1 MTLKRV
7 RRRRATRSRLVTM
20 ASSPTTV
27 AAPRWNTPGRRL
39 LLAVALGVIPAV
51 LTAPAGR
58 LTVAMALVLLAPGY
72 LIERRLAPPLPL
84 LARLSL
90 WLALSLSLVPLAYQ
104 WLHVAGVALGAPG
117 LWLAAALLA
126 GATLV
131 CAWRDLGV
139 APGAPS
145 APARAG
151 LRLAGALTVIIFAL
165 TLWTRFVQIEGLAF
179 PPWVDSVHHAL
190 LVRVAAETGMA
201 PLSLEPYL
209 PVRDLPYHWGYH
221 VIIATLLRLSGMGL
235 PQTLLVSG
243 QILNALNA
251 LTAAGL
257 ALALWRRPLAAPV
270 AALIVGLVSVMPAYY
285 LSWGRYTQL
294 AGLLMLP
301 GLAIAW
307 NAALHHRGW
316 RWWLAVALC
325 LAGLNLVH
333 VRMLIFGLLLLAALG
348 LVWAAGQPRAELRAQ
363 LPGALAAVATAAAL
377 TAPWLALIINRTLLP
392 AAAAGELAGGGS
404 YNALNENLLWIAP
417 NRLLAALALGSAL
430 LALWRRE
437 RAGAALLIW
446 VGLLALA
453 TNPWLLGYALP
464 AAGAV
469 TLINGALRRKPLL
482 ALAGA
487 ALLLLNPALVNLPYL
502 WLLPNDVLVISLFL
516 PLALLIGGG
525 AALGCRWLEAARPR
539 LRPFPPLVTA
549 IVVIALGVWGAINSR
564 SIINPVTLLVR
575 PGEPAALAWAA
586 AETPP
591 DARFLVNAAPWLP
604 AARRG
609 ADGGW
614 WLLPLAGRWTSA
626 PPVVYVYGPPDYV
639 ARVNAMADTVIGY
652 APGQEQAI
660 FDLIRA
666 EGITH
671 IYLVEGVG
679 PLQAGLFAG
688 RPGYVQVY
696 GRDGVTIFAVDRA
709 LPDERFGQ

>member
-1 MTLKRV
+1 MTVKRA
-7 RRRRATRSRLVTM
+7 RRCRAARSPSVTM
-20 ASSPTTV
+20 ANPPTTV
-27 AAPRWNTPGRRL
+27 TASHWNTPGRRL
-39 LLAVALGVIPAV
+39 LLAVALGVIPAALV
-51 LTAPAGR
+51 APAGR
-58 LTVAMALVLLAPGY
+58 LGVAMALVLLAPGY
-72 LIERRLAPPLPL
+72 LIERRLAPSQPV

-104 WLHVAGVALGAPG
+104 WLHVAGLALGAPG

-131 CAWRDLGV
+131 CAWRDLD
-139 APGAPS
+139 ASPDQ
-145 APARAG
+145 APAGPRW
-151 LRLAGALTVIIFAL
+151 AGALTALIFAL
-165 TLWTRFVQIEGLAF
+165 TLWTRFAQIEGLAF
-179 PPWVDSVHHAL
+179 PPWVDPVHHAL
-190 LVRVAAETGMA
+190 LIRVAAETGMA

-221 VIIATLLRLSGMGL
+221 VTIATLLRLSGLDL

-251 LTAAGL
+251 LTVAGL
-257 ALALWRRPLAAPV
+257 ALTLWRRPLAAPV
-270 AALIVGLVSVMPAYY
+270 AALIVGLVSLMPAYY

-301 GLAIAW
+301 SLAIAW
-307 NAALHHRGW
+307 NAALHHRG
-316 RWWLAVALC
+316 RGWWLAVALC

-333 VRMLIFGLLLLAALG
+333 IRMLIFGLLLMASLG
-348 LVWAAGQPRAELRAQ
+348 LVRAAGQPWAAVRAR
-363 LPGALAAVATAAAL
+363 LPGALAAVVAAVAL
-377 TAPWLALIINRTLLP
+377 TAPWLALIINRALLP

-417 NRLLAALALGSAL
+417 NRLLVALALGGAL

-469 TLINGALRRKPLL
+469 ALINGLLRRAPLL

-487 ALLLLNPALVNLPYL
+487 VLLLLNPALVRLPYL

-525 AALGCRWLEAARPR
+525 AALALHWLEAARPR
-539 LRPFPPLVTA
+539 LRPFLMPATA
-549 IVVIALGVWGAINSR
+549 VVVLALGLWGANNSR
-564 SIINPVTLLVR
+564 SVINPVTLLVR
-575 PGEPAALAWAA
+575 PGESAALAWAA

-604 AARRG
+604 GARRG

-626 PPVVYVYGPPDYV
+626 PPVVYVYGPPEYV
-639 ARVNAMADTVIGY
+639 AHVNAVADTVIGY
-652 APGQEQAI
+652 GPGQEQAI
-660 FDLIRA
+660 LDLIRA

-671 IYLVEGVG
+671 IYLVDGSG

-688 RPGYVQVY
+688 RPGFVQVY
-696 GRDGVTIFAVDRA
+696 GRDGVTIFAVKDAGVGR
-709 LPDERFGQ
+709 

>member
-1 MTLKRV
+1 
-7 RRRRATRSRLVTM
+7 VTM
-20 ASSPTTV
+20 ASPPTTV
-27 AAPRWNTPGRRL
+27 SALRWNTPGRRL
-39 LLAVALGVIPAV
+39 LLAVALGVIPAS
-51 LTAPAGR
+51 LAAPAGR
-58 LTVAMALVLLAPGY
+58 LGVAMALVLLAPGY
-72 LIERRLAPPLPL
+72 LIERRLAPSQPALV
-84 LARLSL
+84 RLSL
-90 WLALSLSLVPLAYQ
+90 WLALSLSLVPLAYM
-104 WLHVAGVALGAPG
+104 WLHAAGVALGAPG

-126 GATLV
+126 GAALV
-131 CAWRDLGV
+131 CAWRDLG
-139 APGAPS
+139 ATPDP
-145 APARAG
+145 APAPAGIRRAN
-151 LRLAGALTVIIFAL
+151 ALTAILFAL
-165 TLWTRFVQIEGLAF
+165 TLWTRFAQIEGLAF
-179 PPWVDSVHHAL
+179 PPWVDPVHHAL

-209 PVRDLPYHWGYH
+209 PVRELPYHWGYH
-221 VIIATLLRLSGMGL
+221 VTIATLLRLSGMDL
-235 PQTLLVSG
+235 PGTLLFSG

-251 LTAAGL
+251 LAAAGL

-270 AALIVGLVSVMPAYY
+270 AALIVGLVSLMPAYY

-294 AGLLMLP
+294 TGLLMLP

-307 NAALHHRGW
+307 NAALHQRG
-316 RWWLAVALC
+316 RGWWLAVALC

-348 LVWAAGQPRAELRAQ
+348 LVRAAGHPWAALRAR
-363 LPGALAAVATAAAL
+363 LPGALAAVAGALAL
-377 TAPWLALIINRTLLP
+377 TAPWLALIINRALLP
-392 AAAAGELAGGGS
+392 AAAAGELGGDSS

-417 NRLLAALALGSAL
+417 NRLLVALALGGGL

-469 TLINGALRRKPLL
+469 ALINGLLRRAPLL

-487 ALLLLNPALVNLPYL
+487 ALLLLNPALVTLPYL

-525 AALGCRWLEAARPR
+525 AALALGWLEAARPR
-539 LRPFPPLVTA
+539 LRPFLIPATA
-549 IVVIALGVWGAINSR
+549 VAVLALGLWGALNSR
-564 SIINPVTLLVR
+564 SVINPVTLLVR

-604 AARRG
+604 GARRG

-626 PPVVYVYGPPDYV
+626 PPVVYVHGPPEYV
-639 ARVNAMADTVIGY
+639 ARVNAVADTVIGY

-671 IYLVEGVG
+671 IYLVDGSG
-679 PLQAGLFAG
+679 PLQAGLFVG
-688 RPGYVQVY
+688 RSGFAQVY
-696 GRDGVTIFAVDRA
+696 ARDGVTIFAVEDAGAGR
-709 LPDERFGQ
+709 

>member
-1 MTLKRV
+1 MTVKRA
-7 RRRRATRSRLVTM
+7 RRCRAARSPSVTM
-20 ASSPTTV
+20 ANPPTTV
-27 AAPRWNTPGRRL
+27 TASHWNTPGRRL
-39 LLAVALGVIPAV
+39 LLAVALGVIPAALV
-51 LTAPAGR
+51 APAGR
-58 LTVAMALVLLAPGY
+58 LGVAMALVLLAPGY
-72 LIERRLAPPLPL
+72 LIERRLAPSQPV

-104 WLHVAGVALGAPG
+104 WLHVAGLALGAPG

-131 CAWRDLGV
+131 CAWRDLD
-139 APGAPS
+139 ASPDQ
-145 APARAG
+145 APAGPRWAD
-151 LRLAGALTVIIFAL
+151 ALTALIFAL
-165 TLWTRFVQIEGLAF
+165 TLSTRFAQIEGLAF
-179 PPWVDSVHHAL
+179 PPWVDPVHHAL
-190 LVRVAAETGMA
+190 LIRVAAETGMA

-221 VIIATLLRLSGMGL
+221 VTIATLLRLSGLDL

-270 AALIVGLVSVMPAYY
+270 AALIVGLVSLMPAYY

-307 NAALHHRGW
+307 NAALHHRG
-316 RWWLAVALC
+316 RGWWLAVALC

-333 VRMLIFGLLLLAALG
+333 IRMLIFGLLLMASLG
-348 LVWAAGQPRAELRAQ
+348 LVRAAGQPWAAVRAR
-363 LPGALAAVATAAAL
+363 LPGALAAVAAAVAL
-377 TAPWLALIINRTLLP
+377 TAPWLALIINRALLP

-404 YNALNENLLWIAP
+404 YIALNENLLWIAP
-417 NRLLAALALGSAL
+417 NRLLVALALGGAL

-469 TLINGALRRKPLL
+469 ALINGLLRRAPLL

-487 ALLLLNPALVNLPYL
+487 VLLLLNPALITLPYL

-525 AALGCRWLEAARPR
+525 AALALRRLEEARSR
-539 LRPFPPLVTA
+539 LRPFLMPATA
-549 IVVIALGVWGAINSR
+549 VVVLALGLWGAINSR
-564 SIINPVTLLVR
+564 SVINPVTLLVR

-604 AARRG
+604 GARRG

-626 PPVVYVYGPPDYV
+626 PPVVYVYGAPEYV
-639 ARVNAMADTVIGY
+639 AHVNAVADTVIGY

-671 IYLVEGVG
+671 IYLVDGSG
-679 PLQAGLFAG
+679 PLQAGLFTG
-688 RPGYVQVY
+688 RPGFVQVY
-696 GRDGVTIFAVDRA
+696 GRDGVTIFAVEDAGVGR
-709 LPDERFGQ
+709 

>member
-1 MTLKRV
+1 
-7 RRRRATRSRLVTM
+7 M
-20 ASSPTTV
+20 ASPPTTV
-27 AAPRWNTPGRRL
+27 SALRWNTPGRRL
-39 LLAVALGVIPAV
+39 LLAVTLGVIPASLV
-51 LTAPAGR
+51 APVGR
-58 LTVAMALVLLAPGY
+58 LGVAMALVLLAPGY
-72 LIERRLAPPLPL
+72 LIERRLTPSQPALV
-84 LARLSL
+84 RLSL

-104 WLHVAGVALGAPG
+104 WLHAAGVALGAPG
-117 LWLAAALLA
+117 LWLATALLA

-131 CAWRDLGV
+131 CAWHDLG
-139 APGAPS
+139 ATPDPGP
-145 APARAG
+145 APAGMRQAN
-151 LRLAGALTVIIFAL
+151 ALTAILFAL

-179 PPWVDSVHHAL
+179 PPWVDPLHHAL
-190 LVRVAAETGMA
+190 LIRVAAETGMA

-209 PVRDLPYHWGYH
+209 PVRELPYHWGYH
-221 VIIATLLRLSGMGL
+221 VTIATLLRLSGMDL
-235 PQTLLVSG
+235 PGTLLFSG
-243 QILNALNA
+243 QILNALNV
-251 LTAAGL
+251 LTTAGL

-270 AALIVGLVSVMPAYY
+270 AALIVGLVSLMPAYY

-301 GLAIAW
+301 ALVIAW
-307 NAALHHRGW
+307 NAALHLHQRGQ
-316 RWWLAVALC
+316 RWWLTVALC

-348 LVWAAGQPRAELRAQ
+348 LVWAAGRPWAALRAR
-363 LPGALAAVATAAAL
+363 LPGALAAVVGAVAL
-377 TAPWLALIINRTLLP
+377 TIPWLALIINRALLP

-417 NRLLAALALGSAL
+417 NRLLVALALGGGL
-430 LALWRRE
+430 LALWRRV
-437 RAGAALLIW
+437 RAGAVLLIW

-469 TLINGALRRKPLL
+469 ALINGLLGRAPLL
-482 ALAGA
+482 ALAGV
-487 ALLLLNPALVNLPYL
+487 ALLLLNPATVTLPYF

-525 AALGCRWLEAARPR
+525 AALALYWLEAASPR
-539 LRPFPPLVTA
+539 LRPFLIPATTVAVL
-549 IVVIALGVWGAINSR
+549 ALGLRGAHHNR
-564 SIINPVTLLVR
+564 SVINPVTLLVR
-575 PGEPAALAWAA
+575 PGEPAALTWAA

-604 AARRG
+604 GARRG

-626 PPVVYVYGPPDYV
+626 PPVVYVHGPPEYV
-639 ARVNAMADTVIGY
+639 AHVNAVADTVIGY
-652 APGQEQAI
+652 TPGQEQAI
-660 FDLIRA
+660 FDLIRT

-671 IYLVEGVG
+671 IYLVEGSG

-688 RPGYVQVY
+688 RPGFVQVY
-696 GRDGVTIFAVDRA
+696 GRDGVTIFAVEDVRA
-709 LPDERFGQ
+709 GR

>member
-1 MTLKRV
+1 MTA
-7 RRRRATRSRLVTM
+7 RRAGRCRATRSPSVTM
-20 ASSPTTV
+20 ANPPTTV
-27 AAPRWNTPGRRL
+27 TASHWNTPGRRL
-39 LLAVALGVIPAV
+39 LLAIALGVIPAV
-51 LTAPAGR
+51 LVAPAGR
-58 LTVAMALVLLAPGY
+58 LGVAMALVLLAPGF
-72 LIERRLAPPLPL
+72 LIERRLAPSQPM

-104 WLHVAGVALGAPG
+104 WLHVAGLALGAPG
-117 LWLAAALLA
+117 LWLAAAVLA

-131 CAWRDLGV
+131 CAWRDLDASPDQGP
-139 APGAPS
+139 AGAGP
-145 APARAG
+145 RW
-151 LRLAGALTVIIFAL
+151 AGALTTLIFAL
-165 TLWTRFVQIEGLAF
+165 TLWNRFAQIEGLAF
-179 PPWVDSVHHAL
+179 PPWVDPVHHAL
-190 LVRVAAETGMA
+190 LIRVAAETGMA

-209 PVRDLPYHWGYH
+209 PVQDLPYHWGYH
-221 VIIATLLRLSGMGL
+221 VTIATLLRLSGLDL
-235 PQTLLVSG
+235 PRTLLVSG

-251 LTAAGL
+251 LTVAGL
-257 ALALWRRPLAAPV
+257 ALSLWRRPLAAPV
-270 AALIVGLVSVMPAYY
+270 AALIVGLVSLMPAYY

-307 NAALHHRGW
+307 NAALHHRG
-316 RWWLAVALC
+316 RGWWLAVALC

-333 VRMLIFGLLLLAALG
+333 IRMLIFGLLLMAALG
-348 LVWAAGQPRAELRAQ
+348 LVWAAGQPWAALRAR
-363 LPGALAAVATAAAL
+363 LPGVLAAVAAAVAL
-377 TAPWLALIINRTLLP
+377 TAPWLALIINRALLP

-417 NRLLAALALGSAL
+417 NRLLVALALGGAL

-446 VGLLALA
+446 VGLLVLA

-469 TLINGALRRKPLL
+469 ALINGLLRRAPLL
-482 ALAGA
+482 ALASA
-487 ALLLLNPALVNLPYL
+487 VLLLLNPALVTLPYL

-525 AALGCRWLEAARPR
+525 AALALRRVEETRPR
-539 LRPFPPLVTA
+539 LRPFLMPATA
-549 IVVIALGVWGAINSR
+549 VVALALGLWGANNSR
-564 SIINPVTLLVR
+564 SVINPVTLLVR

-604 AARRG
+604 GARRG

-626 PPVVYVYGPPDYV
+626 PPVVYVYGAPEYV
-639 ARVNAMADTVIGY
+639 AHVNAMADTVIGY
-652 APGQEQAI
+652 GPGQEQAI

-671 IYLVEGVG
+671 IYLVDGSG

-688 RPGYVQVY
+688 RPGFVQVY
-696 GRDGVTIFAVDRA
+696 GRDGVTIFAVEDVGVGR
-709 LPDERFGQ
+709 